1 MKCSMNKSE
10 WLAFWIAI
18 GTVFLAGASHAESG
32 PPLWKLSDDDN
43 TVYLFGTFHLLP
55 EGANWRNKIVMEA
68 MQQASITVTEADTL
82 SPEAMA
88 GMQALV
94 AQYGLNAPGTTLS
107 QVLGEERAA
116 NLFEIGTSYGIPS
129 AMLEPL
135 KPWLALLSV
144 TQAAYA
150 ANGLNPELG
159 VEKILLGMAV
169 EQGDDIEYLETVER
183 QIKALAALDGEIAN
197 DFIDVSVA
205 EFAELQTQLKV
216 GVDAWL
222 AGDTATLD
230 ESLLSA
236 VRNESPK
243 AFELIFVE
251 RNSEWIE
258 RITAYLDGDAD
269 TFIAVGTG
277 HLVGESSVID
287 MLEAKGLE
295 PIRVEYGPG
304 DAETHDHDHGHRH

>member
-1 MKCSMNKSE
+1 MKCSMNKSG
-10 WLAFWIAI
+10 WLAAWIAV
-18 GTVFLAGASHAESG
+18 GTVFFATASNAESG

-55 EGANWRNKIVMEA
+55 EGANWQNEVVMAA
-68 MQQASITVTEADTL
+68 MEQARITVTEADTL

-116 NLFEIGTSYGIPS
+116 SLFEIATGYGIPS

-183 QIKALAALDGEIAN
+183 QIKALAALDGEIIN
-197 DFIDVSVA
+197 DFVDVSLD
-205 EFAELQTQLKV
+205 EFAELQTQLKI

-230 ESLLSA
+230 DSLLSD
-236 VRNESPK
+236 VRTESRR

-251 RNSEWIE
+251 RNSEWID
-258 RITAYLDGDAD
+258 RIVAYLDGDAD

-277 HLVGESSVID
+277 HLVGEESVIE
-287 MLEAKGLE
+287 MLEAKGLD
-295 PIRVEYGPG
+295 PVRIQ
-304 DAETHDHDHGHRH
+304 